1 MEYTIIRVYRV
12 AASSQAEATD
22 RLMEAFEKGVQR
34 DYLARDIVKGPT
46 GDARAAVVH
55 RSASWWAL
63 ARRQV
68 LGR

>member
-12 AASSQAEATD
+12 VASSQSEATD

-46 GDARAAVVH
+46 DVRTAVT
-55 RSASWWAL
+55 RPMSWWAL
-63 ARRQV
+63 ARRQI

>member
-12 AASSQAEATD
+12 VASSQYEATD

-34 DYLARDIVKGPT
+34 DYYVKDIVKGPP
-46 GDARAAVVH
+46 DAPAAVA
-55 RSASWWAL
+55 RPMSWWAL
-63 ARRQV
+63 ARRQI

>member
-12 AASSQAEATD
+12 AASSQSEATD

-46 GDARAAVVH
+46 DGPAAVARPV
-55 RSASWWAL
+55 SWWVL
-63 ARRQV
+63 ARRQI

>member
-22 RLMEAFEKGVQR
+22 RLMEAFEKRVER

-46 GDARAAVVH
+46 GVPRAAVAH
-55 RSASWWAL
+55 RPVSWWVL

>member
-46 GDARAAVVH
+46 DAQAAVVH
-55 RSASWWAL
+55 RPVSWWAL

>member
-12 AASSQAEATD
+12 AASSQSEATD

-46 GDARAAVVH
+46 GAPAAVA
-55 RSASWWAL
+55 RPMSWWAL
-63 ARRQV
+63 VRRQI
-68 LGR
+68 LGH